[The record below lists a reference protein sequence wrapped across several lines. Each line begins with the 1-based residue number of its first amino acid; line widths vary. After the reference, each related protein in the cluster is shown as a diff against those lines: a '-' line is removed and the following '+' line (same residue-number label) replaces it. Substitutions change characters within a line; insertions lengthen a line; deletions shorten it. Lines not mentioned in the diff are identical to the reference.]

1 MWKGGYGGRGTRGVV
16 FLSNQPRSTPPPP
29 RSKAAGFMASA
40 WQDTVDALKGI
51 AATATVADAA
61 AASARGVS
69 SPPALVAFANGADG
83 ARSRVATAPLPVS
96 RTTTAADAV
105 ALALEAGR
113 EAAAARLGVVLPPA
127 ACECECGGGK
137 AKGKGGSASAS
148 AGGAKAKARAS
159 SGGGTSASAAAGG
172 GKKATTNDDTF
183 REPGGFY
190 QSSKSSVHSL
200 GDATLASFIASG
212 GGLVEFYAPWCGHCK
227 NLKGAYS
234 AAAKKLRETGSTGR
248 LGAVD
253 CTVHQA
259 ACSQHGVSGYPTL
272 MFFEAGAS
280 QGAPYNGPRDGDAI
294 AAFVADR
301 APPPPPRA
309 PVQIVD
315 GATLAEECAPASRLC
330 VIAFLPPLLD
340 TTAAER
346 TTAIDALQAA
356 ASKFAGRPY
365 AWLWAAG
372 SDHPALERALDVGG
386 YGFPAVVAVAPSSDA
401 TTPPRV
407 AHLRGGYEAA
417 SIAKFVETA
426 RAGGA
431 AAAPAGGALATDAVV
446 APWDGKDARV
456 VDGAEDEFSLDEIMK
471 DEL

>member
-1 MWKGGYGGRGTRGVV
+1 M
-16 FLSNQPRSTPPPP
+16 
-29 RSKAAGFMASA
+29 
-40 WQDTVDALKGI
+40 DALKGI
-51 AATATVADAA
+51 ASTATVADAA

-83 ARSRVATAPLPVS
+83 ARSRVATPPLPVS

-113 EAAAARLGVVLPPA
+113 QAAAARLGVALPSPA
-127 ACECECGGGK
+127 ACECECGGK
-137 AKGKGGSASAS
+137 AKGKGGSSAS
-148 AGGAKAKARAS
+148 AGGAKAKA
-159 SGGGTSASAAAGG
+159 SGGASASASAG

-190 QSSKSSVHSL
+190 QSSKSGVHSL
-200 GDATLASFIASG
+200 GDATLAAFIASG

-227 NLKGAYS
+227 NLKPAYS
-234 AAAKKLRETGSTGR
+234 AAAKKLRELGSTGR

-272 MFFEAGAS
+272 LFFEAGAS
-280 QGAPYNGPRDGDAI
+280 KGEPYNGPRDGDAI

-309 PVQIVD
+309 PVQVVD
-315 GATLAEECAPASRLC
+315 GATLATECAPASRLC

-346 TTAIDALQAA
+346 TAAIDALQTA

-386 YGFPAVVAVAPSSDA
+386 YGFPAVVAVAPSANAADA
-401 TTPPRV
+401 PRV
-407 AHLRGGYEAA
+407 AHLRGGYAA
-417 SIAKFVETA
+417 DSIAKFVETA

-431 AAAPAGGALATDAVV
+431 AAAPAGGALTTDAVV
-446 APWDGKDARV
+446 APWDGTDARAG
-456 VDGAEDEFSLDEIMK
+456 DAAAQDEFSLDEIMK